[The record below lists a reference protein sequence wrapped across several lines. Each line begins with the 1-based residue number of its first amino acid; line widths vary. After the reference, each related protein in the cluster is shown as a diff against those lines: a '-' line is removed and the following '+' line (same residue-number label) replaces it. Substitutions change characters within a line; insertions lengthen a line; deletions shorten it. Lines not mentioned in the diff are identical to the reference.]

1 MRGEQLDCRGFAC
14 PSPVLKTKELIERES
29 VDQVTVLVDNLAAKE
44 NVSRFLTVKGYQV
57 HTEEQGGDFSV
68 TGVRSQAASYEVPQA
83 EVQPS
88 EDKKILVLVAASH
101 LGRGDEELGRK
112 LMVNFI
118 GTLKEMGSD
127 LWRLVLLNGGV
138 KLAIEG
144 SEVLEQLQ
152 GLEREGITILVCGTC
167 LTHFNILE
175 KKRVGETT
183 NMLDI
188 VTSLQVAD
196 KVINLS

>member
-1 MRGEQLDCRGFAC
+1 MTEEQIDCRGLAC
-14 PSPVLKTKELIERES
+14 PTPVLKTKELIERGS

-44 NVSRFLTVKGYQV
+44 NVGRFLSMKGYQV
-57 HTEEQGGDFSV
+57 DAEEREGNFSI
-68 TGVRSQAASYEVPQA
+68 TGVRSQASSCEMLQA
-83 EVQPS
+83 EAQPS
-88 EDKKILVLVAASH
+88 EDNKIVVLVATSH

-112 LMVNFI
+112 LMINFI
-118 GTLKEMGSD
+118 GTLKEMGSE
-127 LWRLVLLNGGV
+127 LWRLILLNEGV

-144 SEVLEQLQ
+144 SEVLEQIQ
-152 GLEREGITILVCGTC
+152 ELEKEGITILVCGTC

-183 NMLDI
+183 NMLDV

-196 KVINLS
+196 KIINLS